1 MNISTYIAYYTKG
14 LKDRLEVVR
23 PTMIDSLCSL
33 FVREYIPL
41 VDPCTVRDV
50 DTFYF
55 EYDYE
60 TLDIVVW
67 AEDKAEQ
74 VISSISMGIPEN
86 LSDNLF
92 PRELYFS
99 LHNLEESWTET
110 EDGEEMYDELMQT
123 LSEQQERILEFW
135 FTQCWL
141 EAKTKT
147 GASIKG
153 KFSIHDTTYRTEL
166 P

>member
-1 MNISTYIAYYTKG
+1 
-14 LKDRLEVVR
+14 
-23 PTMIDSLCSL
+23 
-33 FVREYIPL
+33 
-41 VDPCTVRDV
+41 
-50 DTFYF
+50 
-55 EYDYE
+55 
-60 TLDIVVW
+60 
-67 AEDKAEQ
+67 
-74 VISSISMGIPEN
+74 
-86 LSDNLF
+86 
-92 PRELYFS
+92 
-99 LHNLEESWTET
+99 
-110 EDGEEMYDELMQT
+110 MQT